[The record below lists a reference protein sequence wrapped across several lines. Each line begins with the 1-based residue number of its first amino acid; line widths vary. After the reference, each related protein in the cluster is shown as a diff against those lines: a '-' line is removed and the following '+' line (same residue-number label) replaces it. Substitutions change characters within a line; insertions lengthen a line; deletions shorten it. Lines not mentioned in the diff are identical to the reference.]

1 MKKLYIV
8 LFALV
13 LGISFSTK
21 AHDFFAVNSD
31 GDTIYYY
38 INSTGQY
45 KVSVTFKGSTN
56 LSYSDEYT
64 GDITIPSS
72 VEYNNITYSVSAIGI
87 NAFYNNS
94 NITSI
99 NLPST
104 ITSIG
109 AYAFR
114 NCSGLTSIT
123 IPENV
128 VQILNNAFQNCSSL
142 DTLYFNATNC
152 NNLSSTNIYLGCNN
166 LSTIIIGNNV
176 TKIPSNAFYG
186 CSAVTSINIPSS
198 VNYFGQSAFRN
209 CTSLKNIN
217 IPSTITSLPNNI
229 FRNCDS
235 LSSINIPSSVTSIGQ
250 YSFAECSSLDTIIIP
265 SSVSSLDYNIFAYCY
280 GLKFVSIPNS
290 ITYLPNYAFQDCI
303 SLTSISTPSVT
314 SFGTG
319 VFQGCTSLTSYTLP
333 NNITNIPDY
342 TFLGCTSLDSIII
355 PPSVLRIKFKA
366 FQNCSSLT
374 RINLPNSVTAIE
386 NYAFDGCSSLSEIY
400 FPASL
405 GSIGDYAF
413 RYCSNLD
420 TVFIDR
426 TNPPTI
432 TWLTFHY
439 VPTNI
444 NIILPCHSQLNYLNA
459 NNWSSFTNFK
469 ELDSCLY
476 TINVESIDSTLGTV
490 TGSGTFQFDTIT
502 ITATSSQG
510 SYFAGWQDGD
520 TNSIR
525 SVIVTKDS
533 SFIAIFKEVVY
544 SNIADTICQGQT
556 YSFFGNNLTSEGF
569 YSHTISVSQTRDSI
583 INLQLKLNP
592 TYSFDIYDTI
602 CEGETYTQY
611 GFNTN
616 LSGLTTLNLQT
627 AKGCD
632 SIINLYLTVNT
643 DQTTNIQAAICQG
656 QTYSLNG
663 FNADTTGLYTLNLQT
678 YKGCDSTVNLSLLVN
693 PKYTID
699 IQGEVCEGKFYYQNG
714 FFEHMSGI
722 HTRYL
727 QTTEGCDSIINLH
740 LTVNPN
746 FTDTI
751 YDQICQGEVYSENG
765 FNFSVDTSG
774 LYSLN
779 LQSINGCDSIINL
792 HLTVKPIFS
801 DTIYAQICH
810 GEVYA
815 ENDFNVDSS
824 GIYSQIFQSINGCD
838 SIINLH
844 LTVIQTPAPTNL
856 TLNNITNYIELN
868 WEGEQENYVIYR
880 DNDSLTVTTLR
891 IYQDSN
897 VVEGVN
903 YCYKIKAL
911 NGECESVF
919 SNEECKTFLNI
930 NSISTNNFNAY
941 LYPNPTSNKTILR
954 VEGLNENALVR
965 IYDITGRLIKTL
977 ELNAND
983 KELEIDVEN
992 FAKGVYSIII
1002 INSSINIS
1010 TKFIKE

>member
-13 LGISFSTK
+13 LGINFNSKAQTFS
-21 AHDFFAVNSD
+21 AVNSD
-31 GDTIYYY
+31 GDTIYYGV
-38 INSTGQY
+38 ISSSSPY
-45 KVSVTFKGSTN
+45 KVEVKAN
-56 LSYSDEYT
+56 PNKYS

-72 VEYNNITYSVSAIGI
+72 VLYNGI
-87 NAFYNNS
+87 NYTVTSIGNS
-94 NITSI
+94 SFSSNTNLNSI

-109 AYAFR
+109 LNAFK
-114 NCSGLTSIT
+114 NCFGLTTFT
-123 IPENV
+123 IPESVTN
-128 VQILNNAFQNCSSL
+128 INSGAFYSCTLL

-152 NNLSSTNIYLGCNN
+152 SDFISSVFYLCNN
-166 LSTIIIGNNV
+166 LNTVVVGNNV
-176 TKIPSNAFYG
+176 TRIPSKSFVSCNAL
-186 CSAVTSINIPSS
+186 TSINIPSS
-198 VNYFGQSAFRN
+198 VIYIGSDAFRN
-209 CTSLKNIN
+209 CISLKNIN
-217 IPSTITSLPNNI
+217 IPSSVTTLNAHV

-235 LSSINIPSSVTSIGQ
+235 LLRVSIPSSITSIGEYAFADNESLDSVIIPSSVTSLGT
-250 YSFAECSSLDTIIIP
+250 YVFANCS
-265 SSVSSLDYNIFAYCY
+265 
-280 GLKFVSIPNS
+280 GLSYINIPNS
-290 ITYLPNYAFQDCI
+290 IISLPDYTFQNCI
-303 SLTSISTPSVT
+303 SLTSLNLPSVT
-314 SFGTG
+314 SLGIG
-319 VFQGCTSLTSYTLP
+319 VFSGCTSLTSYTLP
-333 NNITNIPDY
+333 NNITNIPDN
-342 TFLGCTSLDSIII
+342 TFLGCTSLASIII
-355 PPSVLRIKFKA
+355 PPNVTNIKINAFK
-366 FQNCSSLT
+366 NCTSLSN
-374 RINLPNSVTAIE
+374 IDLPNNISVIE
-386 NYAFDGCSSLSEIY
+386 TSAFDGCNSLSRLNI
-400 FPASL
+400 PSTL
-405 GSIGDYAF
+405 GTIGNFAF
-413 RYCSNLD
+413 RNCSNLD
-420 TVFIDR
+420 TIFVNR
-426 TNPPTI
+426 TTPSTI
-432 TWLTFHY
+432 SSSTFF
-439 VPTNI
+439 NI
-444 NIILPCHSQLNYLNA
+444 PNNIPIILPCYSQLNYQTA
-459 NNWSSFTNFK
+459 NFWSYFTNYK

-476 TINVESIDSTLGTV
+476 TINVQSVDSTLGSV
-490 TGSGTFQFDTIT
+490 TGSGTFPFDTIT
-502 ITATSSQG
+502 ITAIANQG
-510 SYFAGWQDGD
+510 CYFAGWLDGD

-525 SVIVTKDS
+525 SIIVTKDS
-533 SFIAIFKEVVY
+533 NFTAIFKEVVY
-544 SNIADTICQGQT
+544 SNINETICQGQT
-556 YSFFGNNLTSEGF
+556 YPFFGNNLTTEGF

-815 ENDFNVDSS
+815 ENDFNADSS

-891 IYQDSN
+891 IYQDTN

-941 LYPNPTSNKTILR
+941 LYPNPTSNRTILR

-977 ELNAND
+977 EINAND
-983 KELEIDVEN
+983 KEFEIDVQN